1 MDIAHLQSWIGAA
14 RKTTDLI
21 TPRLANGLAAVL
33 DDPCDL
39 ADGDPAPAGIHWCL
53 APDIAPMSGLGPDG
67 HPARG
72 GFLPPVPLPRRM
84 WAGGELAFTDNFRVG
99 DRVSRVS
106 RIEDVRVKTG
116 RTGTLCFVTV
126 RHDYATLRGPA
137 LSERHDIVYRALEAP
152 AGGTPPEPDLPPVVT
167 ESHSVPATA
176 TLLVRYSEATLNG
189 HRIHYDRDYCRDV
202 EFYPGLVV
210 HGPLQ
215 ATFLLRL
222 ATRMGGGV
230 PARFSYRGTAPLFDG
245 GSIHVN
251 GAMADSGEAGGAGD
265 PASLTLWIRSDA
277 GSVTMLART
286 DAQGP
291 AR

>member
-1 MDIAHLQSWIGAA
+1 MDIAHLQEWIGAQHSA
-14 RKTTDLI
+14 TDLI

-33 DDPCDL
+33 DEECAL
-39 ADGDPAPAGIHWCL
+39 AESAPAPAGIHWCL

-84 WAGGELAFTDNFRVG
+84 WAGGELAFTGEFRVG
-99 DRVSRVS
+99 DRVTRSS

-116 RTGTLCFVTV
+116 RTGTLCFVAV
-126 RHDYATLRGPA
+126 RHEYVTPRGPA

-152 AGGTPPEPDLPPVVT
+152 AGGTPPEPALPAET
-167 ESHSVPATA
+167 ESHSVEASA

-202 EFYPGLVV
+202 ELYPGLVV

-222 ATRMGGGV
+222 ALRMGGRL
-230 PARFSYRGTAPLFDG
+230 PARFTYRGTAPLFDG
-245 GSIHVN
+245 GSFRVC
-251 GAMADSGEAGGAGD
+251 GAAEAGGHA
-265 PASLTLWIRSDA
+265 LWIRNAA
-277 GSVTMLART
+277 GAVTMLARA
-286 DAQGP
+286 DQP
-291 AR
+291 